1 MATSQEVSIAA
12 RGTKLSHLF
21 FADDS
26 LLFCRVTIQEWGN
39 VMNLIHRYALASG
52 QKINTTKT
60 TLFFRSNTRVEGEVP
75 LTRGKGS
82 PFEGSNLDCLYLLHE
97 CFPPSNLP

>member
-26 LLFCRVTIQEWGN
+26 LLFCRVT